1 MRWGILFHV
10 EPFTGRHNTDKP
22 MKNDIIT
29 LAVVLGT
36 LVAGTAFLLSSDSPV
51 SVETVVGYG
60 SVITLLA
67 VAALD
72 YRLTWK

>member
-1 MRWGILFHV
+1 MKWGILFNV
-10 EPFTGRHNTDKP
+10 EPFTGRHNKDKP

-36 LVAGTAFLLSSDSPV
+36 LVTGTAFLLSSESLV
-51 SVETVVGYG
+51 SVETLVGYG

>member
-51 SVETVVGYG
+51 SAETLVGYG
-60 SVITLLA
+60 SVIALLA

>member
-1 MRWGILFHV
+1 MHV
-10 EPFTGRHNTDKP
+10 EPFTGRHNKDKP

-29 LAVVLGT
+29 LAVVLGP
-36 LVAGTAFLLSSDSPV
+36 LVAGTAFLRSSDSPV
-51 SVETVVGYG
+51 SVETLVGYG
-60 SVITLLA
+60 SVLALLA

>member
-1 MRWGILFHV
+1 
-10 EPFTGRHNTDKP
+10 

>member
-1 MRWGILFHV
+1 
-10 EPFTGRHNTDKP
+10 
-22 MKNDIIT
+22 MKNDINT

-51 SVETVVGYG
+51 SVETLVGYG
-60 SVITLLA
+60 SVIALLA